1 MARQGQTRA
10 FTLIELLV
18 VVAILALLISILL
31 PALGRAKE
39 NGRRAA
45 CLSNLHQLG
54 QAFQQYLH
62 EYNDVL
68 PIAAMLPSVESV
80 NPDDELYHPP
90 ITTFLQPY
98 AKFPDLYRCRSDMP
112 GKTKRTT
119 VDPNNQYKSFWET
132 EGTSYQYTPLPAGLA
147 DVLGEEDD
155 PGIINVGDVVV
166 KITPELSGHPWHHF
180 RDMKTSQMYVL
191 TEYESFH
198 GKRGTS
204 KIRNTLYADLHVEEY
219 LLADPNDYNPS

>member
-1 MARQGQTRA
+1 MARRIQTRA

-18 VVAILALLISILL
+18 IVAIIALLISILL

-45 CLSNLHQLG
+45 CLSNLHQLC
-54 QAFQQYLH
+54 QVLQQYLH
-62 EYNDVL
+62 DYNDVL
-68 PIAAMLPSVESV
+68 PLAAMLPSVESV
-80 NPDDELYHPP
+80 DPSDEFYHPP
-90 ITTFLQPY
+90 IMTFLQPY

-119 VDPNNQYKSFWET
+119 VDPNDLGKSFWET

-147 DVLGEEDD
+147 DVVAGDGKS
-155 PGIINVGDVVV
+155 GIINVGDVVV

-180 RDMKTSQMYVL
+180 RGMKTSQMYVL

-219 LLADPNDYNPS
+219 LLADPNDPNRP